1 MSDKRDEAPLRR
13 SLIRPDK
20 ADQYKWNDRGR
31 ATGSTAASAVETSGA
46 PTTTAGVNIPGQR
59 PHWLKAK
66 LPGGATFNEMKELVK
81 THQLNTV
88 CQSANCPNIGECWNE
103 RHVTLMIMGHT
114 CTRSCGFC
122 DVLTGRPGV
131 LDPKEPA
138 RVADAIRIMG
148 LDHVVITSVNR
159 DELPDG
165 GAAHW
170 ADTICAVRRVNT
182 NITVEVLVPDFQGDT
197 TAVDVVLT
205 AAPDV
210 YAHNIETVRRLQKGV
225 RPQASYGTS
234 LMTLRHAGQAGG
246 ITKSGLM
253 AGLGETEEEL
263 REALR
268 DLCQAGVA
276 IITVGQYLQPSP
288 KHLPIDRWVTP
299 EEFAR
304 LKAYG
309 ESLGIRHVES
319 GPLVRSSYRA
329 GRQVRELLARRKNP
343 PQPATSTNQ

>member
-1 MSDKRDEAPLRR
+1 MSDKPDEAPLRR
-13 SLIRPDK
+13 SLIRPDE

-31 ATGSTAASAVETSGA
+31 ATGISVSSDVDVHGA
-46 PTTTAGVNIPGQR
+46 PTPTAGVNIPGQR
-59 PHWLKAK
+59 PSWLKAK

-122 DVLTGRPGV
+122 DVLTGRPGA
-131 LDPKEPA
+131 LDINEPA

-170 ADTICAVRRVNT
+170 AETIRAVRRVNT

-197 TAVDVVLT
+197 TAVDTVL
-205 AAPDV
+205 AAEPHV
-210 YAHNIETVRRLQKGV
+210 YAHNLETVRRLQKAV
-225 RPQASYGTS
+225 RPQAAYGPS
-234 LMTLRHAGQAGG
+234 LLTLRPAAGRTGGQRQARDQLVLAGAGQRG
-246 ITKSGLM
+246 
-253 AGLGETEEEL
+253 
-263 REALR
+263 
-268 DLCQAGVA
+268 
-276 IITVGQYLQPSP
+276 
-288 KHLPIDRWVTP
+288 
-299 EEFAR
+299 
-304 LKAYG
+304 
-309 ESLGIRHVES
+309 
-319 GPLVRSSYRA
+319 
-329 GRQVRELLARRKNP
+329 
-343 PQPATSTNQ
+343 